1 MIRRE
6 PLRADI
12 RTRLARLAERFRG
25 DPRLTA
31 VYLFGSLARGTA
43 DALSDVDLALL
54 FAPGVERGREQELA
68 LDYQVEI
75 NRVLGTDEVSCVVLD
90 KAPLTLRHEVIASG
104 EVLVD
109 NDPAARLDFEVRSEN
124 LYMDFRPLLD
134 AYDDELLRQLT
145 APRR

>member
-1 MIRRE
+1 M
-6 PLRADI
+6 
-12 RTRLARLAERFRG
+12 
-25 DPRLTA
+25 
-31 VYLFGSLARGTA
+31 
-43 DALSDVDLALL
+43 
-54 FAPGVERGREQELA
+54 
-68 LDYQVEI
+68 
-75 NRVLGTDEVSCVVLD
+75 
-90 KAPLTLRHEVIASG
+90 ASG